1 MTGSPNVVPAPL
13 LVGEGLPAFEAI
25 SAAQVEE
32 HIPQLLSLLNAE
44 LDALEAVLSEAF
56 AADRRLDWA
65 EVLDPLQRLGEQL
78 RWSWGVVGHLNGVCN
93 SLDLRLAHASQQ
105 AAVVQFGS
113 RAGQSQLI
121 YRALQTLE
129 RQHQAASPGAPG
141 RLDATQ
147 LRILAAELRDM
158 QLRGVG
164 LEGDVQAT
172 FNLASQE
179 LAELSTRFSNQV
191 LDATNGWTLTLSDP
205 AQIEGLP
212 TSLKDQLAQAARS
225 AGLLAA
231 DGSAPS
237 SEAGPWLLGLDMP
250 RYAPVLK
257 YSRNRNLRE
266 QLYRAHVSRASGQA
280 DSANKGS
287 TDRSNDRSSDR
298 NIDSRTDSR
307 NDSNNDTT
315 IASTK
320 AGPLNNWPLIERILT
335 LRGEQARR
343 LGFANWA
350 EVSLAAKMADSVA
363 SVEAL
368 LEELRAA
375 AFPVAQSELEQ
386 LRQCAAR
393 HGAPEA
399 SDLQPWDVSFWAEV
413 LRQESFSLDGEA
425 LRPYFPLPAVLEGL
439 FALCGRL
446 FGIRIEAADGQA
458 PIWHPDVRFFRVLE
472 ASGGAASAQGA
483 EPGAPSASLAE
494 TDQPLALAA
503 FYLDPYSRP
512 GSKRG
517 GAWMDECLVRSL
529 APDGTPVLPVAYL
542 ICNQSPP
549 LGETPS
555 LMTFEEVETLFH
567 EFGHGLQHML
577 TTVERPQAAGINNV
591 EWDAVELPSQFM
603 ENWCYDRATL
613 LGMAR
618 HWQSGEA
625 LPEAEFAKLQ
635 AARTFM
641 GGAATLRQIHLA
653 LTDLRLH
660 SDWSPDSSES
670 PEQLRRR
677 IAATTTVLAPIDA
690 DAFLCSFGHIFA
702 GGYAAGYYAYK
713 WAEVL
718 SADAFSAFE
727 DGGLDNEE
735 GIQATGRRFRDT
747 VLSLGGSRSPAEV
760 FEAFRGRQPSTEAL
774 IRHSGLVA
782 A

>member
-1 MTGSPNVVPAPL
+1 MNGSPTVTAPL
-13 LVGEGLPAFEAI
+13 LVGEGLPAFGAI
-25 SAAQVEE
+25 TAAQVEE
-32 HIPQLLSLLNAE
+32 HIPELLSLLNGE
-44 LDALEAVLSEAF
+44 LDALEALLSQAL
-56 AADRRLDWA
+56 AAGRLLDWA
-65 EVLDPLQRLGEQL
+65 EVMDPLQRLGEQL

-93 SLDLRLAHASQQ
+93 SPELRLAHASQQ
-105 AAVVQFGS
+105 AAVVEFGS
-113 RAGQSQLI
+113 RAGQSQAI
-121 YRALQTLE
+121 FRALQTLE
-129 RQHQAASPGAPG
+129 RQHQAAHPGAPG
-141 RLDATQ
+141 RLDGTQ
-147 LRILAAELRDM
+147 QRILAAELRDM

-164 LEGDVQAT
+164 LEGEVQAA
-172 FNLASQE
+172 FNRASQE

-191 LDATNGWTLTLSDP
+191 LDATNGWTLTLEDP
-205 AQIEGLP
+205 AQTEGLP
-212 TSLKDQLAQAARS
+212 TSLTDQLAQAAR
-225 AGLLAA
+225 AANLKTA
-231 DGSAPS
+231 DGAEPS
-237 SEAGPWLLGLDMP
+237 SEGGPWLLGLDMP
-250 RYAPVLK
+250 RYVPFLK
-257 YSRNRNLRE
+257 YSRNRSLRE
-266 QLYRAHVSRASGQA
+266 QLYRAHVSRASGQGGAA
-280 DSANKGS
+280 DA
-287 TDRSNDRSSDR
+287 SSDT
-298 NIDSRTDSR
+298 S
-307 NDSNNDTT
+307 
-315 IASTK
+315 STSSTNETPK
-320 AGPLNNWPLIERILT
+320 AGPLNNWPLIETILS
-335 LRGEQARR
+335 LRGDQARR
-343 LGFANWA
+343 LGLANWA
-350 EVSLAAKMADSVA
+350 EVSLAAKMADSVT

-375 AFPVAQSELEQ
+375 AFPMAEAELEQ

-413 LRQESFSLDGEA
+413 LRQESFSLDSEA

-472 ASGGAASAQGA
+472 ASGGAASAADQDPQ
-483 EPGAPSASLAE
+483 PGAPQAPSAG
-494 TDQPLALAA
+494 TGQPLAA

-529 APDGTPVLPVAYL
+529 GPDGTPVLPVAYL

-549 LGETPS
+549 VGDSPS

-577 TTVERPQAAGINNV
+577 TTVDRPQAAGINNV

-618 HWQSGEA
+618 HWQSGEP

-641 GGAATLRQIHLA
+641 GGSATLRQVHLA

-660 SDWSPDSSES
+660 SEWSPGCGET
-670 PEQLRRR
+670 PEQLHRR
-677 IAATTTVLAPIDA
+677 IATTTTVLAPIDA

-727 DGGLDNEE
+727 DGGLENETQ
-735 GIQATGRRFRDT
+735 IQATGRRFRDT